1 MRRLLE
7 ILRGVATEAQG
18 AEMGEELVLLRGRD
32 GLLRDAE
39 EAEGT
44 KDADAEEG
52 Q

>member
-1 MRRLLE
+1 MKGLLE

-18 AEMGEELVLLRGRD
+18 AEAGEELVLVRGPD
-32 GLLRDAE
+32 GRLRDVE
-39 EAEGT
+39 EGT